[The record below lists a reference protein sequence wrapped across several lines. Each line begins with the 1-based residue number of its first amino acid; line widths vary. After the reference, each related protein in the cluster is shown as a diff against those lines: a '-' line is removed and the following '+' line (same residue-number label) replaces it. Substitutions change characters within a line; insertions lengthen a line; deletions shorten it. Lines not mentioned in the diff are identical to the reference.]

1 MSDEKAVLTV
11 RMRRASGV
19 ALGMAAVLAM
29 AGCGSGGSGGSD
41 AGGGDQAGGQ
51 VTLKMVAADY
61 GDGPG
66 KPNSGE
72 TFWKG
77 VVDEFQAANPN
88 IKVDVQVIN
97 WNDIDKQVATMIQN
111 GQVPDILQT
120 GDYSGF
126 AKDGLLHKV
135 DEVLSPQV
143 AGDLLPKFA
152 EFGKVDGAAYG
163 IPFVSSARALFYN
176 KELFT
181 KAGVAEPPKTWDELK
196 AAAQKLKAAG
206 VSQPFGLPLGQEEAQ
221 AESFLWM
228 LGNGGGYKD
237 ASGKWAI
244 NSPQNVETFTYL
256 KGLVDAGLT
265 TPNPGTK
272 DRKTV
277 WEDFGAGKVGMVNGG
292 PMSIPI
298 FDAAGLK
305 DYGVAP
311 IPGKSGPLDTTLGVM
326 DWIMAFNKNG
336 RAAEIKKFLDFFYTG
351 SAVQKISDT
360 YKLLPVTNGGI
371 EKLSGDEKLKPF
383 LDALPNASFYPFQDP
398 KWAEVNPQIKQIIGG
413 AVKDDP
419 AQVLGELQRTA
430 EAG

>member
-1 MSDEKAVLTV
+1 M
-11 RMRRASGV
+11 RMRLVGGA
-19 ALGMAAVLAM
+19 ALGLATALVLSS
-29 AGCGSGGSGGSD
+29 CGSSAPSTE
-41 AGGGDQAGGQ
+41 GGDQAADGGQ

-97 WNDIDKQVATMIQN
+97 WNDIDTQVATMVQN

-126 AKDGLLHKV
+126 VADQLLYKV
-135 DEVLSPQV
+135 DEVLSP
-143 AGDLLPKFA
+143 ATSADMLEKFA
-152 EFGKVDGAAYG
+152 EFGKVDGTGYG

-176 KELFT
+176 KELFA
-181 KAGVAEPPKTWDELK
+181 KAKITDPPKTWDELK
-196 AAAQKLKAAG
+196 AAAEKLKAAG

-237 ASGKWAI
+237 DAGKWAI
-244 NSPQNVETFTYL
+244 NSPQNVETFGYL

-311 IPGKSGPLDTTLGVM
+311 IAGKAGPLDTTLGVM

-336 RAAEIKKFLDFFYTG
+336 HAAEIKKFFDFFYTG
-351 SAVQKISDT
+351 TAAQKISDT
-360 YKLLPVTNGGI
+360 YKLLPVTKGGI
-371 EKLSGDEKLKPF
+371 DKLSGDEKLKPF
-383 LDALPNASFYPFQDP
+383 LDGLPNASFYPFQDP

-419 AQVLGELQRTA
+419 AKVLGELQKTA
-430 EAG
+430 EAS

>member
-1 MSDEKAVLTV
+1 MKLVGGA
-11 RMRRASGV
+11 
-19 ALGMAAVLAM
+19 ALGLATALVLSS
-29 AGCGSGGSGGSD
+29 CGSSTPST
-41 AGGGDQAGGQ
+41 GGGDQASEGGQ

-126 AKDGLLHKV
+126 VADQLLYKV
-135 DEVLSPQV
+135 DEVLSP
-143 AGDLLPKFA
+143 ATSGDMLEKFA
-152 EFGKVDGAAYG
+152 EFGKVDGTGYG

-181 KAGVAEPPKTWDELK
+181 KAGIAEPPKTWDELK
-196 AAAQKLKAAG
+196 AAAEKLKAAG

-244 NSPQNVETFTYL
+244 NSPQNVETFGYV

-305 DYGVAP
+305 DYGVVP
-311 IPGKSGPLDTTLGVM
+311 IPGKAGPLDTTLGVM

-336 RAAEIKKFLDFFYTG
+336 HAAEIKKFFDFFYTG
-351 SAVQKISDT
+351 TAAQKISDT
-360 YKLLPVTNGGI
+360 YKLLPVTKGGI

-398 KWAEVNPQIKQIIGG
+398 KWATVNPQIKQTIGG

-419 AQVLGELQRTA
+419 AKVLGELQKTA
-430 EAG
+430 EAS

>member
-1 MSDEKAVLTV
+1 MNIKLVGGA
-11 RMRRASGV
+11 
-19 ALGMAAVLAM
+19 ALGLATVLVLSS
-29 AGCGSGGSGGSD
+29 CGSGGSGGS
-41 AGGGDQAGGQ
+41 GGDDQASGGGQ

-61 GDGPG
+61 GSGPG
-66 KPNSGE
+66 KPDSGE
-72 TFWKG
+72 NFWKG

-120 GDYSGF
+120 GGYSGF
-126 AKDGLLHKV
+126 VNDGLLYKV
-135 DEVLSPQV
+135 DEVLSPEV
-143 AGDLLPKFA
+143 SGDMLQKFSD
-152 EFGKVDGAAYG
+152 FGKVDGTAYG

-176 KELFT
+176 KDLFE
-181 KAGVAEPPKTWDELK
+181 KAGIAEPPKTWDELK
-196 AAAQKLKAAG
+196 ADAEKLKKAG
-206 VSQPFGLPLGQEEAQ
+206 VTQPFGLPLGQEEAQ

-228 LGNGGGYKD
+228 LGNGGGYQD

-244 NSPQNVETFTYL
+244 NSPQNVETFTYM
-256 KGLVDAGLT
+256 KGLVEAGLT

-305 DYGVAP
+305 NYGVAP
-311 IPGKSGPLDTTLGVM
+311 IPGKAGPLDTTLGVM

-336 RAAEIKKFLDFFYTG
+336 HAAEIKKFFDFFYTG
-351 SAVQKISDT
+351 SAAQKISDT

-371 EKLSGDEKLKPF
+371 KKLEGDEKLKPF
-383 LDALPNASFYPFQDP
+383 LDALPNASFYPFTDP
-398 KWAEVNPQIKQIIGG
+398 KWEAVSAQVKQTIGG
-413 AVKDDP
+413 AVSDDP
-419 AQVLGELQRTA
+419 AKVLGDLQKTA
-430 EAG
+430 EAAG